1 MGWYRTSRCA
11 LVVLLPDGD
20 CKYIL
25 AASVCLQLCTAMIDD
40 HRHRIIEAA
49 ARIYAQH
56 GWRGATTRRIA
67 DEAGV
72 NEVTLFRQFGSKD
85 ALLDQ
90 MMQVCA
96 RRESCP
102 SMPRTPANPEND
114 LLRWALDQHDH
125 LSTMRA
131 IVRQMMSDAEERP
144 DVAGCA
150 THGPSAAAAQLREYV
165 VQLRRHGWIP
175 ESGDVTPAEVRAAV
189 TMLMGALFADA
200 MNRDLM
206 PAMFSLPVEDSLRGY
221 VRIFLRG
228 IGARSEPEPPTT
240 RTVERRSTSTSVSE

>member
-1 MGWYRTSRCA
+1 
-11 LVVLLPDGD
+11 
-20 CKYIL
+20 
-25 AASVCLQLCTAMIDD
+25 MIDD

-49 ARIYAQH
+49 ARVYAQH

-72 NEVTLFRQFGSKD
+72 NEVTLFRQFGSKH

-90 MMQVCA
+90 MMQLCA
-96 RRESCP
+96 RRDSSP
-102 SMPRTPANPEND
+102 SMPRTPKDPEND
-114 LLRWALDQHDH
+114 LLQWVVNQHEKI
-125 LSTMRA
+125 STMRS

-150 THGPSAAAAQLREYV
+150 SHGPSAAAAQLREYV

-206 PAMFSLPVEDSLRGY
+206 PAMFSLPVQESLRGY

-228 IGARSEPEPPTT
+228 IGVRSEPVTPAA
-240 RTVERRSTSTSVSE
+240 RTVERRSTFTSVSE

>member
-1 MGWYRTSRCA
+1 
-11 LVVLLPDGD
+11 
-20 CKYIL
+20 
-25 AASVCLQLCTAMIDD
+25 MIDD

-49 ARIYAQH
+49 ARVYAQH

-72 NEVTLFRQFGSKD
+72 NEVTLFRQFGSKH

-90 MMQVCA
+90 MMQLCA
-96 RRESCP
+96 RRDSSP
-102 SMPRTPANPEND
+102 SMPRTPKDPEND
-114 LLRWALDQHDH
+114 LLQWVVNQHEKI
-125 LSTMRA
+125 STMRS

-150 THGPSAAAAQLREYV
+150 SHGPSAAAAQLREYV

-206 PAMFSLPVEDSLRGY
+206 PAMFSLPVQESLRGY

-228 IGARSEPEPPTT
+228 IGVRSEPETST
-240 RTVERRSTSTSVSE
+240 ARTVERRSTFTSVSE

>member
-1 MGWYRTSRCA
+1 
-11 LVVLLPDGD
+11 
-20 CKYIL
+20 
-25 AASVCLQLCTAMIDD
+25 MIDD

-49 ARIYAQH
+49 ARVYAQH

-67 DEAGV
+67 EEAGV
-72 NEVTLFRQFGSKD
+72 NEVTLFRQFGSKH

-90 MMQVCA
+90 MMQLCA
-96 RRESCP
+96 RRDSSP
-102 SMPRTPANPEND
+102 SMPRTPKDPEND
-114 LLRWALDQHDH
+114 LLQWVVKQHEKI
-125 LSTMRA
+125 STMRS

-150 THGPSAAAAQLREYV
+150 SHGPSAAAAQLREYV

-206 PAMFSLPVEDSLRGY
+206 PAMFSLPVQESLRGY

-228 IGARSEPEPPTT
+228 IGVRSEPETPTA
-240 RTVERRSTSTSVSE
+240 RTVERRSTFTSVSE

>member
-1 MGWYRTSRCA
+1 
-11 LVVLLPDGD
+11 
-20 CKYIL
+20 
-25 AASVCLQLCTAMIDD
+25 MIDD

-49 ARIYAQH
+49 ARVYAQH

-72 NEVTLFRQFGSKD
+72 NEVTLFRQFGSKH

-90 MMQVCA
+90 MMQLCA
-96 RRESCP
+96 RRDSSP
-102 SMPRTPANPEND
+102 SMPRTPKDPEND
-114 LLRWALDQHDH
+114 LLQWVVNQHEKI
-125 LSTMRA
+125 STMRS

-150 THGPSAAAAQLREYV
+150 SHGPSAAAAQLREYV

-206 PAMFSLPVEDSLRGY
+206 PAMFSLPVQESLRGY

-228 IGARSEPEPPTT
+228 IGVRSEPGTPAA
-240 RTVERRSTSTSVSE
+240 RTVERRSTFTSVSE